1 MNDFGKPP
9 ARDPEAWSPETLQLR
24 RTRADDFAPTPKGLV
39 ERARLKDQDA
49 EAALFRLYW
58 QPVHGFLRRKGAGP
72 DEAGDVT
79 QRYFESVHRRRDLTK
94 LEPQLSFRSWLR
106 TGAKRQLLNWRAEQR
121 LRTQRVEEA
130 AIAKASTEVEPPD
143 AERLLRRQRVL
154 DLLDLVWQRLAA
166 TYEAAGERQL
176 FEHLRL
182 TICDERSIT
191 SDAELCQ
198 ELGVS
203 KHYVAQRRLRLRT
216 KEFPDALAVQVGS
229 RSKRDDIQALLDDL
243 E

>member
-1 MNDFGKPP
+1 MNDVSKPP
-9 ARDPEAWSPETLQLR
+9 AVDPESWSQETFQLR
-24 RTRADDFAPTPKGLV
+24 RVRADDFAPTPKGLV
-39 ERARLKDQDA
+39 ERARLSDQEA
-49 EAALFRLYW
+49 EGALFRLYW
-58 QPVHGFLRRKGAGP
+58 RPVHGFLRRKGAGL

-121 LRTQRVEEA
+121 LQKLRVEEA
-130 AIAKASTEVEPPD
+130 AIAKASTEVEAPD
-143 AERLLRRQRVL
+143 AERLLRRKRVL

-176 FEHLRL
+176 FEHLRS

-198 ELGVS
+198 ELAVS
-203 KHYVAQRRLRLRT
+203 KHYVAMRRHRLRT
-216 KEFPDALAVQVGS
+216 KEFPDALAVQIGS
-229 RSKRDDIQALLDDL
+229 RSKRDDIQALLNDL